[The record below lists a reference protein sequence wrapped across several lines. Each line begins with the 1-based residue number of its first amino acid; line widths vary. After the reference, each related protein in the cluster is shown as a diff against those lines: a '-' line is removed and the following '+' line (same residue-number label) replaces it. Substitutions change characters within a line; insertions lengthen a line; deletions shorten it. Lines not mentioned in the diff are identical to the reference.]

1 MLSCLIVD
9 GIISRIFIFSMF
21 FYDIESIDIQ
31 LAV

>member
-9 GIISRIFIFSMF
+9 CIIIKILHIYNV